1 MFFKIKDK
9 QYWQQL
15 SRASLVGLHLVSGTF
30 VGLLMGYFLD
40 KWLHTKPWLTMIFLF
55 FGIAAGFRNMYQEIK
70 KIQEDDS
77 KNSS

>member
-1 MFFKIKDK
+1 MFFKINDRD
-9 QYWQQL
+9 YWQKL
-15 SRASLVGLHLVSGTF
+15 GRASLVGLHLVSGTF

-40 KWLHTKPWLTMIFLF
+40 KWLHTKPWLTMIFLL